1 MSACKLNDNNRVP
14 GPPITMIMADALQI
28 LVSLPQLFSALVKLC
43 SELNYC
49 PIGRPKR
56 AFIIVFE

>member
-1 MSACKLNDNNRVP
+1 MSACKLNNNNRVP
-14 GPPITMIMADALQI
+14 VRPFTLTMSEALQI
-28 LVSLPQLFSALVKLC
+28 LVSLPQLFSALVILC

-56 AFIIVFE
+56 VFIIVFE